1 VATGGAFEGV
11 KIVEYATMVSGPY
24 CGKLF
29 ADMGADVVKIEEPP
43 LGDSARQRG
52 PFPGDVPHPEKS
64 ALFLYLNTNKR
75 SIALD
80 VNKPDGRGTFRRLIR
95 WADVLIDNHV
105 PGGLESLGFG
115 WDELQKENAG
125 LIFASMTPYG
135 RTGPRAKVKGGE
147 LTSFHAGGLGN
158 LLPTRSEN
166 LERAPV
172 KAGGYPT
179 GYTTGLTAA
188 TAIAGA
194 LYGKRANGD
203 GGRFIDVSEQ
213 EAILGLVRTNV
224 ASAIYD
230 HTTWSRV
237 PDRPPALGRLQCSDG
252 YVVALLMENHHWRG
266 LVELMGNPEWAS
278 GPEWDTMYY
287 RAGHLME
294 IAPQIA
300 EWAIQQKKEYVHHE
314 GAAKGFAI
322 GSVYSAEEVMNWRQH
337 AARNYFVEVEHP
349 EAGKAR
355 YAGWPYKMPASPP
368 KVRRPAPLLGQHSR
382 EVLQDVLGLSS
393 QEVARLCR
401 EKVVWETR
409 EQ

>member
-1 VATGGAFEGV
+1 
-11 KIVEYATMVSGPY
+11 
-24 CGKLF
+24 
-29 ADMGADVVKIEEPP
+29 
-43 LGDSARQRG
+43 
-52 PFPGDVPHPEKS
+52 
-64 ALFLYLNTNKR
+64 
-75 SIALD
+75 
-80 VNKPDGRGTFRRLIR
+80 
-95 WADVLIDNHV
+95 
-105 PGGLESLGFG
+105 
-115 WDELQKENAG
+115 
-125 LIFASMTPYG
+125 MTPYG